1 MIPPRTTT
9 FSLIS
14 TLDPSRGLLKLS
26 TYTFVKIIILIFW
39 LFYDR
44 FFLLFRWRFLLLS
57 LYWWWLFH
65 FFRFDVFEHDS
76 LQTERVEESP
86 FCQRL
91 NLLWINGANGEC
103 PFTHMD
109 NFAILWNLRY
119 LLMRLCNR
127 LHDKLT
133 KITYKNRFSS
143 NIVAIDCL
151 IFSNYSL
158 IAGVDLIC
166 FNSYYFS
173 CYWTLRPN
181 FRNARLSYL
190 VISVAVVIVDIFFIV
205 MCLMFD
211 INLYRFVFVC
221 DLYKVARI
229 MYIEGL
235 KYYVWISYKS
245 IELSFLI

>member
-14 TLDPSRGLLKLS
+14 TLDPSRSLFKLS
-26 TYTFVKIIILIFW
+26 TNTFVKIIILIFW
-39 LFYDR
+39 LFYYR
-44 FFLLFRWRFLLLS
+44 FFLLFCWRFLLLC
-57 LYWWWLFH
+57 LYGWWFLH
-65 FFRFDVFEHDS
+65 FFRFDIFEHDS

-91 NLLWINGANGEC
+91 NLLRIDSANCEC
-103 PFTHMD
+103 PLTHMD

-119 LLMRLCNR
+119 LLMWLRYR

-151 IFSNYSL
+151 IFSNSSL

-166 FNSYYFS
+166 FNNYSFS

-181 FRNARLSYL
+181 FRNARLSYF
-190 VISVAVVIVDIFFIV
+190 VISVAVVVDILFRAF
-205 MCLMFD
+205 
-211 INLYRFVFVC
+211 N
-221 DLYKVARI
+221 
-229 MYIEGL
+229 
-235 KYYVWISYKS
+235 VWY
-245 IELSFLI
+245 